1 MLAHEHISRAI
12 IGGREAQGL
21 ALIAYVTA
29 GYPSMEAFPGILAEA
44 CAHADVV
51 EVGVPFSNPIADG
64 GTLQE
69 TARVALAAGA
79 TMERIVRTLRVLQGS
94 LAAPLLLMGYLNPLL
109 AYGIDRLADD
119 AQAAGVHG
127 VIVPDL
133 PAEMHA
139 MAAPLAHAGL
149 ATIGMVSPVTSDDRL
164 ARIANNATG
173 FVYAVASVGVTGQ
186 HRGDHSHIIDYLNKV
201 RAAASVPVCA
211 GFGIRE
217 KAHADAL
224 RGACDGVIVGSAL
237 MEAVG
242 RGRSVASVLTQL
254 REGR

>member
-1 MLAHEHISRAI
+1 MHAHERISHAI
-12 IGGREAQGL
+12 ADGREAHGL
-21 ALIAYVTA
+21 ALVAYVTA
-29 GYPSMEAFPGILAEA
+29 GYPSMDALPAILADA

-69 TARVALAAGA
+69 TARAALRGGA
-79 TMERIVRTLRVLQGS
+79 TMGAIMRTMRELHGT

-109 AYGIDRLADD
+109 AYGLDRLADD
-119 AQAAGVHG
+119 ASAAGVHG

-133 PAEMHA
+133 PLEAHA
-139 MAAPLAHAGL
+139 MAAPLTDAGL
-149 ATIGMVSPVTSDDRL
+149 ATLGMVSPVTSDARL
-164 ARIANNATG
+164 ARIAGGATG
-173 FVYAVASVGVTGQ
+173 FVYAVTSVGVTGQ
-186 HRGDHSHIIDYLNKV
+186 RRSDQGDIVGYLKKV
-201 RAAASVPVCA
+201 RAAAAIPVCA
-211 GFGIRE
+211 GFGIRS

-242 RGRSVASVLTQL
+242 RGRPVGEVLAGL
-254 REGR
+254 R